1 MMTKK
6 SRAAK
11 LDLARDIESYT
22 CGERPSPLAMM
33 RAPKLEQWYTAVRRR
48 GKEFVMVICGEV
60 HGHPE
65 IAEGMSISTPAI
77 MWRDRKD
84 RFVRTATRLY
94 RLGEQIGRE
103 IPIDGVDT

>member
-22 CGERPSPLAMM
+22 CGERPSPLATM

-48 GKEFVMVICGEV
+48 GKEFVMVICG
-60 HGHPE
+60 E

>member
-1 MMTKK
+1 
-6 SRAAK
+6 
-11 LDLARDIESYT
+11 
-22 CGERPSPLAMM
+22 
-33 RAPKLEQWYTAVRRR
+33 
-48 GKEFVMVICGEV
+48 MVICGEV

-65 IAEGMSISTPAI
+65 IADGTSISTPAI

-103 IPIDGVDT
+103 IPIDGVDI